1 MRLLLQQQPRRMEHL
16 QALAAAELELGSS
29 STTAVR
35 ERTHG
40 SVYVLREDVAVSE
53 GSKGAMSPLRSGG
66 VSSPSSS
73 TVVGGRRDDDDDHD
87 QAGLIIID
95 HDSQRL
101 RSQAAAIPRVYG
113 SQSTST
119 APVLLEHHPSGFLH
133 GQEASARSPP
143 REEASSS
150 VPLESKGRADSPPC
164 PAPLSPPFVV
174 HHYPP
179 AGSTHQPLPLATSA
193 AAGRHSALLP
203 QPPPSLRSFMMNNAG
218 AAPNNTF
225 VGGPLISP
233 RGKRLLP
240 PQAPA
245 SSMTSSSATIGS
257 PAGPMA
263 SLFSLHTLQAHL
275 LRSPLSANA
284 SPAGSPLMPPNNC
297 GTTTTTPSIP
307 SGGASP
313 LPSVR
318 ENRTRDACLRSK
330 PQPHRRYPRRPVC
343 QRSLQSSPESPAS

>member
-1 MRLLLQQQPRRMEHL
+1 MEHL
-16 QALAAAELELGSS
+16 QALAAAELGSS

-53 GSKGAMSPLRSGG
+53 GS
-66 VSSPSSS
+66 
-73 TVVGGRRDDDDDHD
+73 
-87 QAGLIIID
+87 
-95 HDSQRL
+95 
-101 RSQAAAIPRVYG
+101 
-113 SQSTST
+113 
-119 APVLLEHHPSGFLH
+119 FLH

-233 RGKRLLP
+233 RGSSFFDDKLQRNDRKPGRPPSPLPALCECKPRRLAAHAAQQLWHHYHYSIYPKRRCQPTSLSAGEQNKRRLP
-240 PQAPA
+240 SVQAPA
-245 SSMTSSSATIGS
+245 SSPLPKKARLSEKSAKQPRKSSKLNGTV
-257 PAGPMA
+257 
-263 SLFSLHTLQAHL
+263 QL
-275 LRSPLSANA
+275 LRSF
-284 SPAGSPLMPPNNC
+284 
-297 GTTTTTPSIP
+297 
-307 SGGASP
+307 
-313 LPSVR
+313 
-318 ENRTRDACLRSK
+318 
-330 PQPHRRYPRRPVC
+330 
-343 QRSLQSSPESPAS
+343 SSYFYS